1 MALVPGLAGAKAKQR
16 YAADKEIP
24 PDHMKDHAAKK
35 ADKQK
40 RAAISPAE
48 TEVLRLVWDNKSATV
63 QQVYD
68 ALPSNR
74 KVTYVT
80 VATLLRRL
88 EEKGYI
94 KHKVRGKA
102 FVYTPSVKKEDVI
115 NRTISDLVQRLF
127 GGNPVPLMQHLALHN
142 EISDEDIEKL
152 RALTNKK

>member
-1 MALVPGLAGAKAKQR
+1 MAKR
-16 YAADKEIP
+16 
-24 PDHMKDHAAKK
+24 
-35 ADKQK
+35 K
-40 RAAISPAE
+40 RAAMSPAE
-48 TEVLRLVWDNKSATV
+48 TEVLRLVWDLKSATV

-94 KHKVRGKA
+94 KHRVRGKA
-102 FVYTPSVKKEDVI
+102 FVYTPAVKKEDVI
-115 NRTISDLVQRLF
+115 NRTISDLIQRLF

-142 EISDEDIEKL
+142 EMSDEDIEKL
-152 RALTNKK
+152 RELTKKK